1 MRKYNYVIWDWNGTL
16 FSDVNCAISVINRM
30 LSKRNLPIFSTIDE
44 YHKAF
49 CFPIRDYYLRAGLS
63 FEAESF
69 EALAAEYMQDYTAAS
84 RECKLYSGAEEVM
97 RELNNLGV
105 EQLIVS
111 ASKQNNL
118 QAQLDLFDIEKYL
131 SAVLG
136 IDNHFASGKEGLAEH
151 WIEEKGIKREEIL
164 FIGDTTH
171 DFEIANSLGCDC
183 VLIANGHQSENT
195 LQSCGTRVISDI
207 REVLAQVFK

>member
-16 FSDVNCAISVINRM
+16 FSDVDCAISVINRM
-30 LSKRNLPIFSTIDE
+30 LSKRNLPIFSIIDE

-84 RECKLYSGAEEVM
+84 CECKLYSGAEEVM
-97 RELNNLGV
+97 RELNNWGV

-118 QAQLDLFDIEKYL
+118 QAQLDLFDIEKYF
-131 SAVLG
+131 SVVLG
-136 IDNHFASGKEGLAEH
+136 IDNHFASGKEGLAES
-151 WIEEKGIKREEIL
+151 WIEKKGVKREEIL
-164 FIGDTTH
+164 FVGDTTH

-183 VLIANGHQSENT
+183 VLIANGHQSEKT

-207 REVLAQVFK
+207 REVLAQVSK

>member
-16 FSDVNCAISVINRM
+16 FSDVDCAISVINRM
-30 LSKRNLPIFSTIDE
+30 LSKRILPMFSIVEE

-49 CFPIRDYYLRAGLS
+49 CFPIRDYYLRAGLN

-69 EALAAEYMQDYTAAS
+69 EELAAEYMQDYTAAS

-131 SAVLG
+131 IAVLG

-151 WIEEKGIKREEIL
+151 WIEEKGVKREEIL